1 MGLIASAFALL
12 VSAILVFRWP
22 RVAHW
27 LGLVCGLVAL
37 FWFYGIEFRYPFP
50 ALNTWIVFNFSDAM
64 PDAPQEILF
73 SKLKIA
79 LAISVL
85 ATTAMSATCLLPT
98 HWIIRARPVRDRV
111 WPAIAVSIFATLFWY
126 VISVSPYRIP
136 LIVDGVT
143 ARLTILHVDK
153 KGRQFHE
160 TGISIFQ
167 DGKVYSF
174 HNDRKLFQ
182 YRFPIHAGSAILSQG
197 NLTREAAFVLAGEL
211 AKANTAPA
219 VRLRSQ
225 EAEGWYVRTPRNVL
239 AFSSEDGTLPPPKLL
254 TVFRDLES
262 VAPATNQ
269 TDYLKDICFGF
280 CYDPLAGLGIVYLND
295 RCTFG
300 NGAHCK

>member
-1 MGLIASAFALL
+1 M
-12 VSAILVFRWP
+12 
-22 RVAHW
+22 
-27 LGLVCGLVAL
+27 VCGLVEL
-37 FWFYGIEFRYPFP
+37 YWFYGIEFRYPFP
-50 ALNTWIVFNFSDAM
+50 SLNTWIVFNFSDAM
-64 PDAPQEILF
+64 PDASQEILVA
-73 SKLKIA
+73 KLKIA
-79 LAISVL
+79 VAISVL
-85 ATTAMSATCLLPT
+85 VATAMSATCLLPT
-98 HWIIRARPVRDRV
+98 HWIIRARPIRDRV
-111 WPAIAVSIFATLFWY
+111 WPAIAVSILGALFWY

-182 YRFPIHAGSAILSQG
+182 YRFPVHAGSAILSQG
-197 NLTREAAFVLAGEL
+197 NSTREAAFVLAGEL
-211 AKANTAPA
+211 ANADTAPA
-219 VRLRSQ
+219 VRLRSH

-239 AFSSEDGTLPPPKLL
+239 AFSSEDGTLPPSKLL
-254 TVFRDLES
+254 TVFRDRES
-262 VAPATNQ
+262 VAPATKQ
-269 TDYLKDICFGF
+269 SDDRKDICFGL

-295 RCTFG
+295 RCAFG